1 MRFIISFI
9 TFCGLVGVWYFIK
22 KQQPNIKCRNISA
35 LISLISFVIFG
46 LFFREDK
53 SQQGS
58 VRSVVSSS
66 SSSLNL
72 STTTQASSSILE
84 VSSSSES
91 ASISNQ
97 FNDEEFQKYAS
108 QFQNKLNELVKETGQ
123 VYSATGR
130 GLILYL
136 TVPQDFKYNSKDN
149 IQEFADKVLQVKNE
163 TFPVWLVENGYSAQ
177 DVSIRLHIKTED
189 GTVLAKEKLSGI
201 MKVTK

>member
-22 KQQPNIKCRNISA
+22 KQPNIKYRNISA
-35 LISLISFVIFG
+35 

>member
-22 KQQPNIKCRNISA
+22 KQPNIKYRNISA

-66 SSSLNL
+66 SSSLKL
-72 STTTQASSSILE
+72 STSTQASSSILE

>member
-22 KQQPNIKCRNISA
+22 KQPNIKYRNISA

-46 LFFREDK
+46 LFFLEDK

>member
-22 KQQPNIKCRNISA
+22 KQPNIKYRNISA

-72 STTTQASSSILE
+72 STTTQASPSILE

>member
-9 TFCGLVGVWYFIK
+9 TLCGLVGVWYFIK
-22 KQQPNIKCRNISA
+22 KQPNIKYRNISA
-35 LISLISFVIFG
+35 LIALFSFVIFG
-46 LFFREDK
+46 LFFREEK
-53 SQQGS
+53 NQQAS
-58 VRSVVSSS
+58 VRSVVSSNS
-66 SSSLNL
+66 SSSNL
-72 STTTQASSSILE
+72 STTTQASSSTSE

-91 ASISNQ
+91 TSTSNQ
-97 FNDEEFQKYAS
+97 FDD
-108 QFQNKLNELVKETGQ
+108 LVKETGQ

-149 IQEFADKVLQVKNE
+149 IQEFADKVLQVKNQ
-163 TFPVWLVENGYSAQ
+163 TFPVWLIENGYSAQ

-189 GTVLAKEKLSGI
+189 GTTIAKEKFLGS

>member
-22 KQQPNIKCRNISA
+22 KQPNIKYRNISA

-46 LFFREDK
+46 LSFREDK

-58 VRSVVSSS
+58 VRSDVSSS

>member
-22 KQQPNIKCRNISA
+22 KQPNIKYRNISA

-72 STTTQASSSILE
+72 STTTQVSSSILE

>member
-1 MRFIISFI
+1 MVF
-9 TFCGLVGVWYFIK
+9 YK
-22 KQQPNIKCRNISA
+22 KTTNIKYRNISV
-35 LISLISFVIFG
+35 LVSLISFAIFG
-46 LFFREDK
+46 LFFREEK
-53 SQQGS
+53 TQQTS

-66 SSSLNL
+66 SSSSSL
-72 STTTQASSSILE
+72 STTTQASSSTSE
-84 VSSSSES
+84 VSSSTL
-91 ASISNQ
+91 ASKK
-97 FNDEEFQKYAS
+97 FNDEGFQKYAS
-108 QFQNKLNELVKETGQ
+108 QFQNKLNEMVKETGQ

-189 GTVLAKEKLSGI
+189 GTTIAKEKILGS

>member
-22 KQQPNIKCRNISA
+22 KQPNIKYRNISA

-136 TVPQDFKYNSKDN
+136 TVSQDFKYNSKDN

>member
-22 KQQPNIKCRNISA
+22 KQPNIKYRNISA

-84 VSSSSES
+84 VISSSES

>member
-22 KQQPNIKCRNISA
+22 KQPNIKYRNISA

-72 STTTQASSSILE
+72 SITTQASSSILE

>member
-22 KQQPNIKCRNISA
+22 KQPNIKYRNISV
-35 LISLISFVIFG
+35 LVSLISFAIFG
-46 LFFREDK
+46 LFFREEK
-53 SQQGS
+53 TQQTS

-66 SSSLNL
+66 SSSSSL
-72 STTTQASSSILE
+72 STTTQASSSTSE
-84 VSSSSES
+84 VSSSTL
-91 ASISNQ
+91 ASKK
-97 FNDEEFQKYAS
+97 FNDEGFQKYAS
-108 QFQNKLNELVKETGQ
+108 QFQNKLNEMVKETGQ

-189 GTVLAKEKLSGI
+189 GTTIAKEKILGL

>member
-22 KQQPNIKCRNISA
+22 KQPNIKYRNISA

-58 VRSVVSSS
+58 VRSSS

>member
-22 KQQPNIKCRNISA
+22 KQPNIKYRNISA

-108 QFQNKLNELVKETGQ
+108 QFQNKLKELVKETGQ

>member
-22 KQQPNIKCRNISA
+22 KQPNIKYRNISA

-177 DVSIRLHIKTED
+177 DVSIRLHNKTED

>member
-1 MRFIISFI
+1 VRFIISFI

-22 KQQPNIKCRNISA
+22 KQPNIKYRNISA

>member
-1 MRFIISFI
+1 MRFIIYFI

-22 KQQPNIKCRNISA
+22 KQPNIKYRNISA

>member
-22 KQQPNIKCRNISA
+22 KQPNIKYRNISA

-66 SSSLNL
+66 SSFLNL

>member
-22 KQQPNIKCRNISA
+22 KQPNIKYRNISA

-149 IQEFADKVLQVKNE
+149 IHEFADKVLQVKNE

>member
-1 MRFIISFI
+1 MI
-9 TFCGLVGVWYFIK
+9 TIRVIK
-22 KQQPNIKCRNISA
+22 KQPNIKYRNISA

>member
-22 KQQPNIKCRNISA
+22 KQPNIKYRNISA
-35 LISLISFVIFG
+35 LVSIIGFIIFG
-46 LFFREDK
+46 LFFQEEK
-53 SQQGS
+53 TQQAS
-58 VRSVVSSS
+58 VEPVVSSS
-66 SSSLNL
+66 NSSSSV
-72 STTTQASSSILE
+72 STIIQTSSSTSEI
-84 VSSSSES
+84 SSSSES
-91 ASISNQ
+91 VSTSKQ
-97 FNDEEFQKYAS
+97 FNDEEFQKYAI

>member
-22 KQQPNIKCRNISA
+22 KQPNIKYRNISV
-35 LISLISFVIFG
+35 LVSLISFAIFG
-46 LFFREDK
+46 LFFREEK
-53 SQQGS
+53 TQQAS
-58 VRSVVSSS
+58 VRSVISSSSS
-66 SSSLNL
+66 SSSL
-72 STTTQASSSILE
+72 STTTQGSSSTSE
-84 VSSSSES
+84 VSSSTES
-91 ASISNQ
+91 TLASKK
-97 FNDEEFQKYAS
+97 FNDEGFQKYAS
-108 QFQNKLNELVKETGQ
+108 QFQNKLNEMVKETGQ

>member
-22 KQQPNIKCRNISA
+22 KQPNIKYRNISA

-53 SQQGS
+53 SQQSS

-91 ASISNQ
+91 TSTSNQ

-108 QFQNKLNELVKETGQ
+108 QFQNKLNEL
-123 VYSATGR
+123 
-130 GLILYL
+130 
-136 TVPQDFKYNSKDN
+136 
-149 IQEFADKVLQVKNE
+149 
-163 TFPVWLVENGYSAQ
+163 
-177 DVSIRLHIKTED
+177 
-189 GTVLAKEKLSGI
+189 
-201 MKVTK
+201 

>member
-22 KQQPNIKCRNISA
+22 KQPNIKYRNISV
-35 LISLISFVIFG
+35 LVSLISFAIFG
-46 LFFREDK
+46 LFFREEK
-53 SQQGS
+53 TQQAS
-58 VRSVVSSS
+58 VRSVISSS
-66 SSSLNL
+66 SSSSSL
-72 STTTQASSSILE
+72 STTTQASSSTSE
-84 VSSSSES
+84 VSSSTES
-91 ASISNQ
+91 TLASKK
-97 FNDEEFQKYAS
+97 FNDEGFQKYAS
-108 QFQNKLNELVKETGQ
+108 QFQNKLNEMVKETGQ

-189 GTVLAKEKLSGI
+189 GTTIAKEKILGS

>member
-22 KQQPNIKCRNISA
+22 KQPNIKYRNISA

-136 TVPQDFKYNSKDN
+136 NVPQDFKYNSKDN

>member
-22 KQQPNIKCRNISA
+22 KQPNIKYRNISA
-35 LISLISFVIFG
+35 LVSIIGFIIFG
-46 LFFREDK
+46 LFFQEEK
-53 SQQGS
+53 TQQAS
-58 VRSVVSSS
+58 VEPVVSSS
-66 SSSLNL
+66 NSSSSV
-72 STTTQASSSILE
+72 STIIQTSSSTSEI
-84 VSSSSES
+84 SSSSES
-91 ASISNQ
+91 VSTSKQ
-97 FNDEEFQKYAS
+97 FNDEEFQKYAI

-177 DVSIRLHIKTED
+177 DVSIHLHIKTED
-189 GTVLAKEKLSGI
+189 GTTIAKEKFSGS

>member
-22 KQQPNIKCRNISA
+22 KQPNIKYRNISA

-58 VRSVVSSS
+58 VRSDVSSS

-177 DVSIRLHIKTED
+177 DVSIRLHFKTED

>member
-22 KQQPNIKCRNISA
+22 KQPNIKYRNISA
-35 LISLISFVIFG
+35 LVSIIGFIIFG
-46 LFFREDK
+46 LFFREEK
-53 SQQGS
+53 IQQAS
-58 VRSVVSSS
+58 VEPVVSSS
-66 SSSLNL
+66 TSSSSV
-72 STTTQASSSILE
+72 STITQTSSSTSEI
-84 VSSSSES
+84 SASSES
-91 ASISNQ
+91 ASTSKQ
-97 FNDEEFQKYAS
+97 FNDEEFQKYAI
-108 QFQNKLNELVKETGQ
+108 QFQDKLNELVKETGQ

-177 DVSIRLHIKTED
+177 DISIHLHIKTED
-189 GTVLAKEKLSGI
+189 GTTIAKEKFSGT

>member
-22 KQQPNIKCRNISA
+22 KQPNIKYRNISA

-149 IQEFADKVLQVKNE
+149 IQEFADKVFQVKNE

>member
-22 KQQPNIKCRNISA
+22 KQPNIKCRNISV
-35 LISLISFVIFG
+35 LVSLISFAIFG
-46 LFFREDK
+46 LFFREEK
-53 SQQGS
+53 TQQAS
-58 VRSVVSSS
+58 VRSVISSSSS
-66 SSSLNL
+66 SSSL
-72 STTTQASSSILE
+72 STTTQGSSSTSE
-84 VSSSSES
+84 VSSSTES
-91 ASISNQ
+91 TLASKK
-97 FNDEEFQKYAS
+97 FNDEGFQKYAS
-108 QFQNKLNELVKETGQ
+108 QFQNKLNEMVKETGQ

-189 GTVLAKEKLSGI
+189 GTTIAKEKILGS

>member
-22 KQQPNIKCRNISA
+22 KQPNIKYRNISV
-35 LISLISFVIFG
+35 LVSLISFAIFG
-46 LFFREDK
+46 LFFREEK
-53 SQQGS
+53 TQQTS

-66 SSSLNL
+66 SSSSSL
-72 STTTQASSSILE
+72 STTTQASSSTSE
-84 VSSSSES
+84 VSSSTL
-91 ASISNQ
+91 ASKK
-97 FNDEEFQKYAS
+97 FNDEGFQKYAS
-108 QFQNKLNELVKETGQ
+108 QFQNKLNEMVKETGQ

-177 DVSIRLHIKTED
+177 DVSIHLHIKTED
-189 GTVLAKEKLSGI
+189 GTTIAKEKFSGS

>member
-22 KQQPNIKCRNISA
+22 KQPNIKYRNISA

-108 QFQNKLNELVKETGQ
+108 QFQNQLNELVKETGQ

>member
-22 KQQPNIKCRNISA
+22 KQPNIKYRNISV
-35 LISLISFVIFG
+35 LVSLISFAIFG
-46 LFFREDK
+46 LFFREEK
-53 SQQGS
+53 TQQAS
-58 VRSVVSSS
+58 VRSVISSS
-66 SSSLNL
+66 SSSSSL
-72 STTTQASSSILE
+72 STTTQASSSTSE
-84 VSSSSES
+84 VSSSTES
-91 ASISNQ
+91 TLASKK
-97 FNDEEFQKYAS
+97 FNDEGFQKYAS
-108 QFQNKLNELVKETGQ
+108 QFQNKLNEMVKETGQ

-149 IQEFADKVLQVKNE
+149 IQEFVDKVLQVKNE

-189 GTVLAKEKLSGI
+189 GTTIAKEKILGS

>member
-22 KQQPNIKCRNISA
+22 KQPNIKYRNISA

-177 DVSIRLHIKTED
+177 DVSIRLHIKAED

>member
-22 KQQPNIKCRNISA
+22 KQPNIKYRNISA

-189 GTVLAKEKLSGI
+189 GTVLAKEKLSVI

>member
-22 KQQPNIKCRNISA
+22 KQPNIKYRNISA

-149 IQEFADKVLQVKNE
+149 IQEFPDKVLQVKNE